1 MKNIFKFAAM
11 AFAAVVL
18 AGGATSCEE
27 KEEGMKAT
35 IHPILKQ
42 WENVDLGLAFDFGT
56 TTPNQIYYTMLM
68 MGQENEET
76 GKIELMAQPLGKIL
90 SIEETDA
97 TSGTIKVEA
106 TGFYEET
113 GEPITV
119 QGEIPYKD
127 LTINSVTVDAG
138 IISGCKVTGQDLKL
152 VALTPYVWAPM
163 PEM

>member
-42 WENVDLGLAFDFGT
+42 WENVEQGLVFDFGT
-56 TTPNQIYYTMLM
+56 TTPNQIYYSMLM

-76 GKIELMAQPLGKIL
+76 GKIELMAMSLGKIL

-106 TGFYEET
+106 ET
-113 GEPITV
+113 MDENYKPIKV

>member
-1 MKNIFKFAAM
+1 M

-18 AGGATSCEE
+18 AAGATSCEE

-42 WENVDLGLAFDFGT
+42 WQGEVEGMGTLLFDFGT
-56 TTPNQIYYTMLM
+56 TTPNQIYYSMLM
-68 MGQENEET
+68 GIEEEDEET
-76 GKIELMAQPLGKIL
+76 GKLTLMAMPIGKII

-106 TGFYEET
+106 EAYDDDDN
-113 GEPITV
+113 PIKV

-127 LTINSVTVDAG
+127 LTINSVSVDAG
-138 IISGCKVTGQDLKL
+138 LLGGAKPTGQWLDFVL
-152 VALTPYVWAPM
+152 LTPYVWAPM
-163 PEM
+163 PMGM

>member
-42 WENVDLGLAFDFGT
+42 WENVEQGLVFDFGT
-56 TTPNQIYYTMLM
+56 TTPNQIYYSMLM

-76 GKIELMAQPLGKIL
+76 GKIELMAMPLGKIL

-106 TGFYEET
+106 ET
-113 GEPITV
+113 MDENYNPIKV

>member
-42 WENVDLGLAFDFGT
+42 WENVEQGLVFDFGT
-56 TTPNQIYYTMLM
+56 TTPNQIYYSMLM

-76 GKIELMAQPLGKIL
+76 GKIELTAMPLGKIL

-106 TGFYEET
+106 ET
-113 GEPITV
+113 MDENYNSIKV